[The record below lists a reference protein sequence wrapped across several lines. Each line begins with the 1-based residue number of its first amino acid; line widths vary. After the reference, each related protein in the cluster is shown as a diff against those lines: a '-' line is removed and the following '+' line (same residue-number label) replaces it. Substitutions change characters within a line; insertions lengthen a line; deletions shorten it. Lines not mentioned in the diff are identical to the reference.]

1 MCSCDRQFC
10 IIFRTG
16 NERSSKP
23 KKCVSVW
30 WQGAALQ
37 NITKV
42 PGATTFLLSYICR
55 PPPVLNRI
63 PTNKFSVRFFFL
75 VSFLFWTPKKL
86 SISMYRQLD
95 VSPLST
101 LHLTTCPLSFFTPQN
116 TTHLCVL
123 CTKVLES
130 GQKQNALVC
139 RKKKSLE
146 VLSQL
151 SSHLMV
157 ICFFI
162 TGTRSCLLEGWFHF
176 SSSVTI

>member
-63 PTNKFSVRFFFL
+63 PTNKFSVPTFF
-75 VSFLFWTPKKL
+75 SDSQKL

-101 LHLTTCPLSFFTPQN
+101 LHLTTCPLSFFTLQN
-116 TTHLCVL
+116 TTHVCVQKS
-123 CTKVLES
+123 CNIQES

-139 RKKKSLE
+139 
-146 VLSQL
+146 
-151 SSHLMV
+151 
-157 ICFFI
+157 
-162 TGTRSCLLEGWFHF
+162 
-176 SSSVTI
+176 